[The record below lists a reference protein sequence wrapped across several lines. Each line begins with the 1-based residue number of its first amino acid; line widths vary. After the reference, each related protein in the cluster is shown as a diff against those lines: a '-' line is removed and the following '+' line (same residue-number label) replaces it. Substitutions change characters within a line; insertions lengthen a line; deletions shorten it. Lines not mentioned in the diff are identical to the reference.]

1 MGVPHRE
8 TRQDWSSGMAKIS
21 RRQYADLYG
30 PTTGDKIRL
39 GDTNL
44 FVEIEKDLRVYGEE
58 AVYGGGKTLRDGMG
72 YDNELTS
79 AAGAP
84 DLVITNVTIIDGVQG
99 VIKADVGV
107 KDGLICGIGK
117 AGNPAIMPGVTPGLA
132 LGAGTDAIS
141 GEHLILTAGG
151 IDAHVHFISPQQAE
165 AALSNGV
172 TTLFGGG
179 IGPTDGTNG
188 TTITPGTWNIEM
200 MLRSFD
206 AWPVN
211 AGVLGKGNCSSPAP
225 MVEQLHAGA
234 MGFKIHEDWGST
246 PAAIRACLGVADEYD
261 VQVCIHTDTLN
272 EAGFVENTIAAFEG
286 RTIHTYHTEGAGGG
300 HAPDI
305 IRVAGVSNVIPSS
318 TNPTLPYG
326 INSQAELF
334 DMTMICHN
342 LSPKIPTDVAFAE
355 SRVRVETIAA
365 ENVLHDMGAISIL
378 SSDSQAMG
386 RVGENWARTIQ
397 TAHLMKARRGAY
409 AGDASGNDNERVL
422 RFVSKVT
429 INPAIAQGVSH
440 VIGSVEVGKMADLV
454 LWSPAFF
461 GAKPKMVIKGGMI
474 SWALMGDP
482 NASLP
487 TPQPVI
493 YRPMF
498 GAMGS
503 ALAKTRVTFTSH
515 AGFED
520 GIAERYALQSQV
532 IPVYGTRTIS
542 KASMVRNATLPSIEV
557 NPETFAVTV
566 DGEHATI
573 EPATE
578 LPLTQL
584 HFFS

>member
-1 MGVPHRE
+1 
-8 TRQDWSSGMAKIS
+8 MAKIS
-21 RRQYADLYG
+21 RQQYSDLYG

-39 GDTNL
+39 ADTDL
-44 FVEIEKDLRVYGEE
+44 YIEIEKDLRVYGEE

-84 DLVITNVTIIDGVQG
+84 DLVITNVTIVDAVQG
-99 VIKADVGV
+99 IIKADVGI
-107 KDGLICGIGK
+107 KNGLVCGIGK
-117 AGNPAIMPGVTPGLA
+117 AGNPSTMSGVSPGLA
-132 LGAGTDAIS
+132 LGPGTDAIS

-151 IDAHVHFISPQQAE
+151 LDAHVHFISPQQAQ
-165 AALSNGV
+165 AALSNGI
-172 TTLFGGG
+172 TTVFGGG
-179 IGPTDGTNG
+179 IGPSDGTNG

-206 AWPVN
+206 GWPVN
-211 AGVLGKGNCSSPAP
+211 AGVLGKGNGSAP
-225 MVEQLHAGA
+225 VPLVEQLQAGA

-246 PAAIRACLGVADEYD
+246 PGTIRNALTVADNYD

-305 IRVAGVSNVIPSS
+305 IRVAALSNVLPSS

-355 SRVRVETIAA
+355 SRVRAETIAA
-365 ENVLHDMGAISIL
+365 ENVLHDLGAISIL

-386 RVGENWARTIQ
+386 RIGENWMRAIQ
-397 TAHLMKARRGAY
+397 TADLMKQRAGAY
-409 AGDASGNDNERVL
+409 EGDTSGNDNERVL
-422 RFVSKVT
+422 RFVAKVT
-429 INPAIAQGVSH
+429 INPALAQGVAH
-440 VIGSVEVGKMADLV
+440 VVGSVEIGKMADLV
-454 LWSPAFF
+454 LWEPAFF

-474 SWALMGDP
+474 SWSLMGDP

-487 TPQPVI
+487 TPQPVL

-498 GAMGS
+498 GAQGS
-503 ALAKTRVTFTSH
+503 ALTKTRMTFTSR
-515 AGFED
+515 AAFED
-520 GIAERYALQSQV
+520 GIVDRYELKSQV
-532 IPVYGTRTIS
+532 VPVYGTRTVTKS
-542 KASMVRNATLPSIEV
+542 SMVRNAAMPVIEV
-557 NPETFAVTV
+557 DPETFAVTV
-566 DGEHATI
+566 NGKHATI
-573 EPATE
+573 EPAKRV
-578 LPLTQL
+578 PLSQL
-584 HFFS
+584 YFFS

>member
-1 MGVPHRE
+1 
-8 TRQDWSSGMAKIS
+8 MAKIS
-21 RRQYADLYG
+21 RQQYSDLYG

-39 GDTNL
+39 GDTDL
-44 FVEIEKDLRVYGEE
+44 YIEIEEDLRVYGEE

-72 YDNELTS
+72 FDNELTS

-84 DLVITNVTIIDGVQG
+84 DLVITNVTIVDAVQG
-99 VIKADVGV
+99 VIKADVGI
-107 KDGLICGIGK
+107 KNGLVCAIGK
-117 AGNPAIMPGVTPGLA
+117 AGNPAIMSGVTAGLA
-132 LGAGTDAIS
+132 LGPGTDAIS

-172 TTLFGGG
+172 TSLFGGG

-188 TTITPGTWNIEM
+188 TTITPGTWNVEM

-206 AWPVN
+206 GWPVN
-211 AGVLGKGNCSSPAP
+211 AGVLGKGNCSTRLP
-225 MVEQLHAGA
+225 MEEQLRAGV
-234 MGFKIHEDWGST
+234 MGLKIHEDWGST
-246 PAAIRACLGVADEYD
+246 PEAIRTALGVADD
-261 VQVCIHTDTLN
+261 FDIQVCIHTDTLN

-305 IRVAGVSNVIPSS
+305 IRVAGQANVIPSS

-342 LSPKIPTDVAFAE
+342 LSPKIPTDVSFAE
-355 SRVRVETIAA
+355 SRVRPETIAA
-365 ENVLHDMGAISIL
+365 ENVLHDLGAISIL

-386 RVGENWARTIQ
+386 RVGENWVRAIQ
-397 TAHLMKARRGAY
+397 TADLMKKRMGAY
-409 AGDASGNDNERVL
+409 EGDTSGNDNQRVL

-440 VIGSVEVGKMADLV
+440 VVGSIEVGKMADLV
-454 LWSPAFF
+454 LWEPAFF
-461 GAKPKMVIKGGMI
+461 GAKPKMVIKGGFV

-487 TPQPVI
+487 TPQPVR
-493 YRPMF
+493 YRPMYGSF
-498 GAMGS
+498 GS
-503 ALAKTRVTFTSH
+503 ALPKTRVTFTSQ
-515 AGFED
+515 AAYED
-520 GIAERYALQSQV
+520 GIVDHYELKSHV
-532 IPVYGTRTIS
+532 IPVHGTRTIS
-542 KASMVRNATLPSIEV
+542 KDSMVRNSALPVIEV

-566 DGEHATI
+566 NGKHATI
-573 EPATE
+573 EPATS
-578 LPLTQL
+578 LPLNQL

>member
-1 MGVPHRE
+1 
-8 TRQDWSSGMAKIS
+8 MAKIS
-21 RRQYADLYG
+21 RQQYSDLYG

-39 GDTNL
+39 ADTDL
-44 FVEIEKDLRVYGEE
+44 YIEIEKDLRVYGEE

-84 DLVITNVTIIDGVQG
+84 DLVITNVTIVDAVQG
-99 VIKADVGV
+99 IIKADVGI
-107 KDGLICGIGK
+107 KNGLICGIGK
-117 AGNPAIMPGVTPGLA
+117 AGNPSIMSGVTPGLA
-132 LGAGTDAIS
+132 LGPGTDAIT

-151 IDAHVHFISPQQAE
+151 IDAHVHFIAPQQAE

-179 IGPTDGTNG
+179 VGPTDGTNG
-188 TTITPGTWNIEM
+188 TTITSGDWNIEM

-206 AWPVN
+206 SWPVN
-211 AGVLGKGNCSSPAP
+211 AGVLGKGNSTGAVPIE
-225 MVEQLHAGA
+225 EQIRAGA
-234 MGFKIHEDWGST
+234 MGLKIHEDWGST
-246 PAAIRACLGVADEYD
+246 PAAIRTSLTVADAMD

-305 IRVAGVSNVIPSS
+305 IRVAGLSNVLPSS
-318 TNPTLPYG
+318 TNPTLPFG

-365 ENVLHDMGAISIL
+365 ENVLHDLGAISIM

-386 RVGENWARTIQ
+386 RVGENWMRTIQ
-397 TAHLMKARRGAY
+397 TADLMKERMGAY
-409 AGDASGNDNERVL
+409 DGDTSGNDNERVL
-422 RFVSKVT
+422 RFVAKVT
-429 INPAIAQGVSH
+429 INPAIAQGVAH

-454 LWSPAFF
+454 LWEPAFF
-461 GAKPKMVIKGGMI
+461 GAKPKIVIKGGMI

-487 TPQPVI
+487 TPQPVM

-498 GAMGS
+498 GTMGS
-503 ALAKTRVTFTSH
+503 ALQKTRVTFTSR
-515 AGFED
+515 AGYD
-520 GIAERYALQSQV
+520 AGIIDRYQLRSQV
-532 IPVYGTRTIS
+532 MPVYGTRTITKS
-542 KASMVRNATLPSIEV
+542 SMIRNALTPTIEV
-557 NPETFAVTV
+557 NPQTFAVTV
-566 DGEHATI
+566 NGKHATI
-573 EPATE
+573 EPTKRVS
-578 LPLTQL
+578 LGQL
-584 HFFS
+584 YFFS

>member
-1 MGVPHRE
+1 M
-8 TRQDWSSGMAKIS
+8 TKLS

-30 PTTGDKIRL
+30 PTTGDRIRL
-39 GDTNL
+39 ADTDL
-44 FVEIEKDLRVYGEE
+44 YIEIEKDLRVYGEE

-84 DLVITNVTIIDGVQG
+84 DLVITNVTIVDAVQG
-99 VIKADVGV
+99 VIKADLGI
-107 KDGLICGIGK
+107 KNGLIVGIGK
-117 AGNPAIMPGVTPGLA
+117 AGNPATMSGVTRGLA
-132 LGAGTDAIS
+132 LGPGTDAIS

-151 IDAHVHFISPQQAE
+151 IDAHVHFISPQQAQ

-179 IGPTDGTNG
+179 IGPSDGTNG

-211 AGVLGKGNCSSPAP
+211 AGVHGKGNCSAP
-225 MVEQLHAGA
+225 LPIDEQIRAGA
-234 MGFKIHEDWGST
+234 MGLKVHEDWGST
-246 PAAIRACLGVADEYD
+246 PSAIRMALTVADDHD

-272 EAGFVENTIAAFEG
+272 EAGFVESTIAAFEG

-305 IRVAGVSNVIPSS
+305 IRVAGIANVLPSS
-318 TNPTLPYG
+318 TNPTMPYG

-334 DMTMICHN
+334 DMVMVCHN

-355 SRVRVETIAA
+355 SRVRAETIAA
-365 ENVLHDMGAISIL
+365 ENVLHDLGAISIL

-409 AGDASGNDNERVL
+409 PGDASGNDNQRVL
-422 RFVSKVT
+422 RFVAKVT
-429 INPAIAQGVSH
+429 INPAIVAGVSH
-440 VIGSVEVGKMADLV
+440 VIGSVEVGKMADLI
-454 LWSPAFF
+454 LWEPAFF

-487 TPQPVI
+487 TPQPAV

-498 GAMGS
+498 GALGP
-503 ALAKTRVTFTSH
+503 AVAKTRVTFTSH
-515 AGFED
+515 AGYEA
-520 GIAERYALQSQV
+520 GIADRYALTSKV
-532 IPVYGTRTIS
+532 VPVYGTRTLT
-542 KASMVRNATLPSIEV
+542 KASMVRNDRLPVIEV
-557 NPETFAVTV
+557 NPETFAVMV
-566 DGEHATI
+566 DGKHATI
-573 EPATE
+573 EPATH
-578 LPLTQL
+578 LPLAQL